1 MIGLGTIINSGG
13 IVLGGVIDSF
23 AGKLFKPVRRESL
36 NKACGVSEIL

>member
-23 AGKLFKPVRRESL
+23 AGSCLSPCSGSLLIKPAV
-36 NKACGVSEIL
+36 

>member
-23 AGKLFKPVRRESL
+23 AGKLFEPVQRESL